1 MLILSHVL
9 RSGVPRGLVPWVG
22 QGEALERSL
31 KERSSPARGSFAL
44 LLCLDR
50 RFLRRADDL
59 LDLHQ
64 AAEGRAFLLVQLHAD
79 VADRLLQVGDHDVLQ
94 RVDAAPGKVRADT

>member
-1 MLILSHVL
+1 MSN
-9 RSGVPRGLVPWVG
+9 S
-22 QGEALERSL
+22 EAPPSE
-31 KERSSPARGSFAL
+31 GSFAL
-44 LLCLDR
+44 LLFCPFARIRESR
-50 RFLRRADDL
+50 RVDDL

-94 RVDAAPGKVRADT
+94 RVDAPPGKVRTDTQIREKKL

>member
-1 MLILSHVL
+1 MLFCPFV
-9 RSGVPRGLVPWVG
+9 WE
-22 QGEALERSL
+22 GES
-31 KERSSPARGSFAL
+31 
-44 LLCLDR
+44 
-50 RFLRRADDL
+50 RRADDL

-94 RVDAAPGKVRADT
+94 RVDAAPEKIGRHLNPGKEAIILVIYVAGEPWI